1 MSARRGRGW
10 RIMNHSPHRQVAGI
24 RPRWLRNFLHWWMT
38 APLFITILFLPIV
51 ALVWIAAFIK
61 NKLFNKEK

>member
-10 RIMNHSPHRQVAGI
+10 RTMNRSPHRQVANI
-24 RPRWLRNFLHWWMT
+24 RPRWLRNFLFWFIT
-38 APLFITILFLPIV
+38 APIILSILFFPIV
-51 ALVWIAAFIK
+51 ALVWIAALIK